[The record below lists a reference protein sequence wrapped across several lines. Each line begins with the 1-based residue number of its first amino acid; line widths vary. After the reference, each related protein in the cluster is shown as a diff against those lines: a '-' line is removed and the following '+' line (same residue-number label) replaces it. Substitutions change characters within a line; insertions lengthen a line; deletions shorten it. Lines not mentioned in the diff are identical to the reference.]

1 MRHTK
6 KQESIAHKQEK
17 KKSTATV
24 LEETQILD
32 SLDKYFKYV
41 QIIKWNIYKELKKS
55 LRMLSPQIENIKR

>member
-6 KQESIAHKQEK
+6 KQESIAHKQEI

-24 LEETQILD
+24 LEETQTLD

-41 QIIKWNIYKELKKS
+41 QIIK
-55 LRMLSPQIENIKR
+55 